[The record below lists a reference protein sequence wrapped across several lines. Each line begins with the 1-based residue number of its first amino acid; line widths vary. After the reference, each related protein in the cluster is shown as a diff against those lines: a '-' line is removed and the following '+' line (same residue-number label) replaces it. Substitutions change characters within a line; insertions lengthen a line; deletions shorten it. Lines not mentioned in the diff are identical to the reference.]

1 MLPVAVVIGALR
13 VNMEHK
19 LPLSKLCQLV
29 LQKVSIHSLVLLVP

>member
-13 VNMEHK
+13 VDMEHK

-29 LQKVSIHSLVLLVP
+29 WQKVSIHSTLVIHS